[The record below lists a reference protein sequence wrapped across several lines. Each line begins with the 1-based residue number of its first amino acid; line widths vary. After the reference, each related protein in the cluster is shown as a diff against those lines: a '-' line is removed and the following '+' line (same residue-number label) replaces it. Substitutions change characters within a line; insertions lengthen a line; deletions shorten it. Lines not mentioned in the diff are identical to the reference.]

1 MAWGALRVLAGR
13 GVGKVS
19 GAVMV
24 LARCHLEPRSAVY
37 VIAAG
42 GRCLLVGVGEGP
54 MTVLAE
60 LDAEKVRADS
70 AASAGSP
77 RFGEVLARVMR
88 RPAPPESAE
97 RL

>member
-1 MAWGALRVLAGR
+1 
-13 GVGKVS
+13 
-19 GAVMV
+19 
-24 LARCHLEPRSAVY
+24 
-37 VIAAG
+37 
-42 GRCLLVGVGEGP
+42 LLVGVGEGP

-60 LDAEKVRADS
+60 LDAEKVRAES

-88 RPAPPESAE
+88 RPTRPDSE